1 MTLGIGTSISALL
14 DGNPELRR
22 YIQRQSGVLDGKDSI
37 EQFENFSV
45 NELGNVKSDI
55 DQSGFQQSIFDT
67 AAGFGRAQG
76 ARAAKRNAQ
85 RAADRSRESFARR
98 TEGAALTARQQKA
111 AKSQLGLN
119 RAVTVADAGVASR
132 RASYG
137 AQRAAQGAGAGF
149 GDMIFGQQMAA
160 LAGLGN
166 AEGQRQQLEEQRRAN
181 KKASRNSMIGSIIGV
196 VGGIFG
202 SSEEY
207 KDKVE
212 EAPSLLEKLKDVRID
227 KWRYKGAKPE
237 HIGPYAEEFN
247 RTFGVGSHRDAID
260 VISMLGVTIGSIK
273 ELNEK
278 VEALG
283 IQ

>member
-1 MTLGIGTSISALL
+1 MTLGVGTSISALL

-22 YIQRQSGVLDGKDSI
+22 YIQRKSGVLDGKDSL
-37 EQFENFSV
+37 EQFENFAV
-45 NELGNVKSDI
+45 DELGNVRSDI
-55 DQSGFQQSIFDT
+55 EQSGFQQSIFDT

-76 ARAAKRNAQ
+76 ARAAKRDAQ
-85 RAADRSRESFARR
+85 RAADRSKASFARR
-98 TEGAALTARQQKA
+98 TEGAALTARQAKA
-111 AKSQLGLN
+111 AKSVQSLN

-132 RASYG
+132 RTSYG

-149 GDMIFGQQMAA
+149 SDQIFGQQMAA

-166 AEGQRQQLEEQRRAN
+166 AEGQRQQLEEQRRAD
-181 KKASRNSMIGSIIGV
+181 KKRSRNSMIGSVIGI
-196 VGGIFG
+196 VGGIF
-202 SSEEY
+202 SEEKY

-227 KWRYKGAKPE
+227 KWRYKGSKPE

-247 RTFGVGSHRDAID
+247 KTFGVGSHRDAID
-260 VISMLGVTIGSIK
+260 VISMLGVTLGSIK

-278 VEALG
+278 VDSLG
-283 IQ
+283 VQ